1 MQGSDVDLLTIDRGV
16 VTAPAGCGKTHLIA
30 QALTRHGDGK
40 PILVLTHTN
49 AGVDALRRRLD
60 QMGVTPRCYRL
71 ATIDGWA
78 MRLISNFPKRSGH
91 NPELLEL
98 RNAPSDYPSIRLAAV
113 NLLRSG
119 HIANILA
126 ATYSRLVVDEYQ
138 DCSILQHNLIAHAA
152 ETLPTAVLG
161 DPMQAIFGFG
171 TDRLAAWDHEVCADF
186 PGTGELSIPWRWI
199 NADARP
205 LGCWLLEQR
214 KNLLEREP
222 IDLRAAPSAVN
233 WVELDGTEDHQRRL
247 RAARI
252 RLPEN
257 HGSVMIIGES
267 TSPESQR
274 QFASQTPGAVTVE
287 AVDLRDL
294 VAFANAFEVS
304 RSDAMERLARFG
316 QTVIRNAGA
325 ADLAR
330 RVESLATGTARNPP
344 LAVEGAALE
353 FVRTPSHSR
362 AADVLLEIAQQ
373 PSASSHRPVVLQA
386 CIKALRLCECS
397 SHLSFHQAVTKIR
410 DQYRM
415 MGRRLPGRAVGS
427 TLLLK
432 GLEAD
437 AVVILDADGMNS
449 RNLYVAMTRGSIAL
463 TVCSRREILAPHG

>member
-171 TDRLAAWDHEVCADF
+171 TDRLAAWDNESVRRF
-186 PGTGELSIPWRWI
+186 PGDGGALHPVAMDKRRRETFGVLAIGAAEKPLRARTHRSAGCPIRGELGRTGRNRRSPKALACCANPTAGKSRERHDHWREYEPRKS
-199 NADARP
+199 AAVCQPDAR
-205 LGCWLLEQR
+205 
-214 KNLLEREP
+214 
-222 IDLRAAPSAVN
+222 
-233 WVELDGTEDHQRRL
+233 
-247 RAARI
+247 
-252 RLPEN
+252 
-257 HGSVMIIGES
+257 
-267 TSPESQR
+267 
-274 QFASQTPGAVTVE
+274 
-287 AVDLRDL
+287 
-294 VAFANAFEVS
+294 S
-304 RSDAMERLARFG
+304 RY
-316 QTVIRNAGA
+316 
-325 ADLAR
+325 
-330 RVESLATGTARNPP
+330 
-344 LAVEGAALE
+344 
-353 FVRTPSHSR
+353 
-362 AADVLLEIAQQ
+362 
-373 PSASSHRPVVLQA
+373 
-386 CIKALRLCECS
+386 C
-397 SHLSFHQAVTKIR
+397 
-410 DQYRM
+410 
-415 MGRRLPGRAVGS
+415 
-427 TLLLK
+427 
-432 GLEAD
+432 
-437 AVVILDADGMNS
+437 
-449 RNLYVAMTRGSIAL
+449 RG
-463 TVCSRREILAPHG
+463 G